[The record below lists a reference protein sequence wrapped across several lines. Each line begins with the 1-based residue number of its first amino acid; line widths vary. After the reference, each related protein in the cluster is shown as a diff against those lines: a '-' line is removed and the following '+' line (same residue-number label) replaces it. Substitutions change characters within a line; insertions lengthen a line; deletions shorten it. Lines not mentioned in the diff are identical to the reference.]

1 MKKMKFFTEPAWLLG
16 LVLLGIGTAM
26 LERADFGMS
35 MVVAPAYLLHLKLSE
50 TLPFFSFGMA
60 TYLFQAALIVLLTV
74 ILRRF
79 RLIYLGSFLTAV
91 VYGFILDGCVA
102 LIGCFPE
109 PVLIGRLLFY
119 TCGIPLCTL
128 GIAMVLRSYFPP
140 EAYELLVKEVTAKR
154 GTDFGRGKLIYDLS
168 SLALSV
174 LLSFL
179 FFGFGQFEGIHIGTL
194 ISAVVNGPFIS
205 MFGKMLNRLFNFSDA
220 LPLRTRL
227 GG

>member
-1 MKKMKFFTEPAWLLG
+1 MKKMKCFTEPAWLLG
-16 LVLLGIGTAM
+16 LILLGIGTAM

-35 MVVAPAYLLHLKLSE
+35 MVVAPAYLLHLKFSE
-50 TLPFFSFGMA
+50 ILPFFSFGMA
-60 TYLFQAALIVLLTV
+60 TYLFQAALIVLLTI

-102 LIGCFPE
+102 LVGCFPE
-109 PVLIGRLLFY
+109 PALVGRLLFY
-119 TCGIPLCTL
+119 ICGIPLCTL

-168 SLALSV
+168 SLALAVV
-174 LLSFL
+174 LTLL
-179 FFGFGQFEGIHIGTL
+179 FFRGIKGIHVGTIVCAL
-194 ISAVVNGPFIS
+194 VNGPLISCFGRLLDRCFI
-205 MFGKMLNRLFNFSDA
+205 FTDA
-220 LPLRTRL
+220 LPLRTKL
-227 GG
+227 GD